1 MVGLGLSYL
10 CLIVSEIHEGAIKVI
25 RLFRLVVFQV
35 SSFLLT
41 LEMKVAIRADT
52 RYNVFAV
59 LFGISVLL

>member
-10 CLIVSEIHEGAIKVI
+10 CLIVSEIHEGAIKVM

-41 LEMKVAIRADT
+41 LEMKAAIRADT

>member
-10 CLIVSEIHEGAIKVI
+10 CLIVSEIHEGAIKVMC
-25 RLFRLVVFQV
+25 LFRLVVFQV

-41 LEMKVAIRADT
+41 LEMKAAIRADT